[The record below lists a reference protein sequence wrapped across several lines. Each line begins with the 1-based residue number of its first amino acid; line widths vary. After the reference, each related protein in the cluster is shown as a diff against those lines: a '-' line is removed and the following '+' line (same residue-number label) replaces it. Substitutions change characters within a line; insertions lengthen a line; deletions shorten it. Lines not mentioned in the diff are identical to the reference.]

1 MFIYGAF
8 LRVYNVYTE
17 LFYEC
22 AMSIRSFPTSVQ
34 CLYGAGRLRAAG
46 PCVLYTTVVQQPW
59 GHIDQQEMGGPN
71 GKTDRQGQGRK
82 RQTDR
87 VKYRQKDS
95 EFLYYIHKL
104 TDFRMG
110 TIVWVIILQIKYII
124 YTYKNSLLIF
134 LGFLFA
140 ST

>member
-1 MFIYGAF
+1 
-8 LRVYNVYTE
+8 
-17 LFYEC
+17 
-22 AMSIRSFPTSVQ
+22 MSIRSFPTSVQ

-87 VKYRQKDS
+87 VKYRR
-95 EFLYYIHKL
+95 YIVS
-104 TDFRMG
+104 FY
-110 TIVWVIILQIKYII
+110 IISTSLQI
-124 YTYKNSLLIF
+124 F
-134 LGFLFA
+134 EWGR
-140 ST
+140 

>member
-1 MFIYGAF
+1 MSIWIFSTSVQCLYGAFLRVCNVYTELFYECAMFIYGAF

-71 GKTDRQGQGRK
+71 G
-82 RQTDR
+82 
-87 VKYRQKDS
+87 
-95 EFLYYIHKL
+95 
-104 TDFRMG
+104 
-110 TIVWVIILQIKYII
+110 
-124 YTYKNSLLIF
+124 
-134 LGFLFA
+134 
-140 ST
+140 